1 MTLRE
6 LTGQYSAVFEMAEE
20 GNIDP
25 QIMKDTLE
33 CVDYEFEQ
41 KAELMRQSWTRWQE
55 RLIRSIKR
63 LHV

>member
-1 MTLRE
+1 MMTLRE
-6 LTGQYSAVFEMAEE
+6 LTGQYSVLFEMAEE

-41 KAELMRQSWTRWQE
+41 
-55 RLIRSIKR
+55 
-63 LHV
+63 

>member
-6 LTGQYSAVFEMAEE
+6 LTGQYSVLFEMAEE

-25 QIMKDTLE
+25 QTHWSVWIMSLSRRRR
-33 CVDYEFEQ
+33 
-41 KAELMRQSWTRWQE
+41 LMRQSWTRWQE